1 MNRSTRLAEVF
12 VELADTLVADFDT
25 VDFLQMLT
33 ERSVELLGAD
43 AAGLMLADERG
54 GLVLMASSLE
64 RMRLLELFELQ
75 VEEGPCQD
83 CFTTGEQVTNVLF
96 GQARERWP
104 RFTAAA
110 VEAGFGAT
118 HALPLR
124 LRGQVI
130 GALNLFTDEA
140 RPFSDED
147 VTIGQAMADVATIGL
162 LHERNLHEKTALSEQ
177 LQTALHSRVV
187 LEQAKGMLAARAG
200 IGVDEAFTRMRR
212 HARGRGMPLTDVAGQ
227 VIDGTLQPD
236 VVLDPA

>member
-1 MNRSTRLAEVF
+1 MNDPTRLAEVF

-25 VDFLQMLT
+25 VDFFQMLT
-33 ERSVELLGAD
+33 ERSIELLGAD

-54 GLVLMASSLE
+54 GLVLMASTLE

-83 CFTTGEQVTNVLF
+83 CFTSGQPVTNVQLAE
-96 GQARERWP
+96 ARSRWP
-104 RFTAAA
+104 RFSAAA

-124 LRGQVI
+124 LRGHVI
-130 GALNLFTDEA
+130 GALNRFTDEW
-140 RPFSDED
+140 REFSDQDEK
-147 VTIGQAMADVATIGL
+147 VGQAMADIATIGL

-177 LQTALHSRVV
+177 LQTALHSRVL

-200 IGVDEAFTRMRR
+200 ISVDEAFTRMRR
-212 HARGRGMPLTDVAGQ
+212 HARGRGLPLTDVAGR
-227 VIDGTLQPD
+227 VIAGTLGAE
-236 VVLDPA
+236 VLHPV